1 MFIDKLGK
9 NVRTNRQQGFTL
21 IELVMVI
28 VILGILAAT
37 ALPKFANMQADA
49 RIATLNG
56 AFGAVN
62 SAIAITHSQALLKN
76 KLAASGDT
84 IDLDGAA
91 GVTLVYGYPTAD
103 AAGIGK
109 AVSLTP
115 ATDFT
120 VGAGT
125 IKLAKATDPDTC
137 LITYTAATASAATP
151 PVITPASAVVTS
163 TAGC

>member
-1 MFIDKLGK
+1 MKA
-9 NVRTNRQQGFTL
+9 NTQQGFTL

-28 VILGILAAT
+28 VILGVLAAT
-37 ALPKFANMQADA
+37 ALPRFANMQVDA
-49 RIATLNG
+49 RVATLNG

-62 SAIAITHSQALLKN
+62 SALAIAHAQALVKN

-84 IDLDGAA
+84 IDLDGAT
-91 GVTLVYGYPTAD
+91 GVTLAYGYPTAD
-103 AAGIGK
+103 AAGIGASVK
-109 AVSLTP
+109 LTP
-115 ATDFT
+115 AADFT

-137 LITYTAATASAATP
+137 LITYTAATASSATP
-151 PVITPASAVVTS
+151 PVITPASAAVTS